1 MEFFRLAFSPEG
13 EFLRN
18 ALIGGVLAGVAFGII
33 GSYVVVR
40 RISYIAGAISHCI
53 LGGIGASLF
62 FQGNYGITWFP
73 PLLGAIFAALLA
85 AVIIGLV
92 SIYAK
97 ERSDTII
104 SAIWVVG
111 MAIGI
116 VLFNK
121 TPGYNDLMSYLFGN
135 ILLISTNDVVMIL
148 VLDVLIVIV
157 AILFYNKLLALS
169 FDEEFAQLRGVRA
182 GMFYILLLCAVA
194 LTVVFMVRIVGIV
207 MVIALLT
214 LPAAAAG
221 RYAKKLWQ
229 MMILATLIAI
239 FCVTGGFALSYE
251 PDLPSGAVIVIL
263 AGMVYLLAMVSS
275 TVLRRKTCNTV
286 MLKKEK
292 R

>member
-1 MEFFRLAFSPEG
+1 M
-13 EFLRN
+13 RN

-62 FQGNYGITWFP
+62 LQGNYGVSWCS

-85 AVIIGLV
+85 AVIIGLI
-92 SIYAK
+92 SIHAG

-111 MAIGI
+111 MALGI
-116 VLFNK
+116 ILFNK

-135 ILLISTNDVVMIL
+135 ILLISSSDVIMIFIVDL
-148 VLDVLIVIV
+148 VIIIFIV
-157 AILFYNKLLALS
+157 LFYNKLLALS

-182 GMFYILLLCAVA
+182 GLFYILLLCAVA

-221 RYAKKLWQ
+221 RYARKLWQ
-229 MMILATLIAI
+229 MMILATLIAV
-239 FCVTGGFALSYE
+239 FCVIGGFALSYE
-251 PDLPSGAVIVIL
+251 PDLPSGPVIVVISGL
-263 AGMVYLLAMVSS
+263 VYLLAMVSS
-275 TVLRRKTCNTV
+275 SMLWRK
-286 MLKKEK
+286 
-292 R
+292 RI

>member
-1 MEFFRLAFSPEG
+1 MEFFKLAFSPEG

-18 ALIGGVLAGVAFGII
+18 GLFGGVLAGIAFGII

-62 FQGNYGITWFP
+62 FQGNYGINWFP

-92 SIYAK
+92 SIHAK

-104 SAIWVVG
+104 SAIWVIG

-116 VLFNK
+116 VLFKK

-135 ILLISTNDVVMIL
+135 ILLISTDDVVMIL
-148 VLDVLIVIV
+148 VLDVVILIVAV
-157 AILFYNKLLALS
+157 LFYNKLLALS
-169 FDEEFAQLRGVRA
+169 FDEEFAQLRGIN
-182 GMFYILLLCAVA
+182 GGLFYIALLCLVA

-221 RYAKKLWQ
+221 KFAKRLWQ
-229 MMILATLIAI
+229 MMIIAAVI
-239 FCVTGGFALSYE
+239 SIVCVTGGFALSYE
-251 PDLPSGAVIVIL
+251 PDLPSGAVIVLL
-263 AGMVYLLAMVSS
+263 AGIVYLLALASS
-275 TVLRRKTCNTV
+275 SFLH
-286 MLKKEK
+286 KKK
-292 R
+292 LGK

>member
-1 MEFFRLAFSPEG
+1 MEFFKLAFSPEG

-18 ALIGGVLAGVAFGII
+18 ALFGGILAGIAFGII

-73 PLLGAIFAALLA
+73 PLLGAIAAALLA
-85 AVIIGLV
+85 AVVIGLV
-92 SIYAK
+92 SIHAK

-104 SAIWVVG
+104 SAIWVIG

-116 VLFNK
+116 ILFNK

-135 ILLISTNDVVMIL
+135 ILLISTNDVVMIF
-148 VLDVLIVIV
+148 VLDVLIIV
-157 AILFYNKLLALS
+157 VAVLFYNKLLALS
-169 FDEEFAQLRGVRA
+169 FDEEFSQLRGVRV
-182 GMFYILLLCAVA
+182 GLFYILLLCSVA

-207 MVIALLT
+207 LVIALLT

-221 RYAKKLWQ
+221 KYAKKLWQ
-229 MMILATLIAI
+229 MMIFAAI
-239 FCVTGGFALSYE
+239 ISIICVTGGFALSYE

-263 AGMVYLLAMVSS
+263 AGIAYLLAMASS
-275 TVLRRKTCNTV
+275 FLLSKRK
-286 MLKKEK
+286 LGKK
-292 R
+292 